1 MKVNTRR
8 VGVAALALVVCLAVS
23 PVAFAVQPHDAAVG
37 IRERIIRIIKKLKT
51 FGGLTSFED
60 TIGPPRP
67 SPTPTTSTP

>member
-8 VGVAALALVVCLAVS
+8 VGVAALTLVVCLSIS
-23 PVAFAVQPHDAAVG
+23 PVASAVQPGDAFVG
-37 IRERIIRIIKKLKT
+37 IREKIVRILKKLKT

-67 SPTPTTSTP
+67 TPTTTP